1 MLDHLN
7 RRMDVKLIEKQREE
21 IAGPTKMAI
30 GLNTEQRYSGEAGEK
45 GIIKHKMGGRPALLH
60 LGGV

>member
-1 MLDHLN
+1 
-7 RRMDVKLIEKQREE
+7 MDVKLIEKQREE